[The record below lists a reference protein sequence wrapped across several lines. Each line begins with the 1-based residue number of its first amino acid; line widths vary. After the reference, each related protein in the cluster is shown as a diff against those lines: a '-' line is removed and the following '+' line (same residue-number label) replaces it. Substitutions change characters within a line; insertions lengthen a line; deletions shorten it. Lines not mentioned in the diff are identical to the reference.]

1 MREALIRRLGLD
13 PALLDASAEP
23 ENARNL
29 NRDIVQRLSAAPDMW
44 NFEPSL
50 IRRLRLEGRG
60 PFPLCAEDEQAE
72 LVELDGPHGRIPLR
86 VFKPSARVSR
96 GTYLHFHGGGWTLG
110 SAREYDRNSRAL
122 AEATGLTVL
131 SVDYRLGP
139 EHPYPQGPDDC
150 EAVARWLVSGAAGY
164 PTGFLAIGGESA
176 GAHLAV
182 VTLLRMRDRHSVS
195 PFHAVNLVAGCYDL
209 AGTPSVRDWGPE
221 KLILNTRDI
230 GMFVRNFLADGGSV
244 DSPDISPI
252 HANLA
257 GMPPAIFSCGTRDL
271 LLDDTLLMA
280 EKWRAAGNLADVH
293 IFPGGCHVFQAFE
306 TVQAQESLDEIHG
319 FLNRIATQDPT

>member
-44 NFEPSL
+44 SFEPSL

-60 PFPLCAEDEQAE
+60 PFPLCAEDEQAG

-131 SVDYRLGP
+131 SADYRLGP

-150 EAVARWLVSGAAGY
+150 EAVARWLVSGASRY
-164 PTGFLAIGGESA
+164 PTGFLAIGG
-176 GAHLAV
+176 G
-182 VTLLRMRDRHSVS
+182 
-195 PFHAVNLVAGCYDL
+195 
-209 AGTPSVRDWGPE
+209 
-221 KLILNTRDI
+221 I
-230 GMFVRNFLADGGSV
+230 G
-244 DSPDISPI
+244 
-252 HANLA
+252 
-257 GMPPAIFSCGTRDL
+257 
-271 LLDDTLLMA
+271 
-280 EKWRAAGNLADVH
+280 WRASGGRDTSAHAGPSFSVPLSRCQSGRRMLR
-293 IFPGGCHVFQAFE
+293 PGGNAECARLGIREAHSQHKRHRNVRTE
-306 TVQAQESLDEIHG
+306 LPG
-319 FLNRIATQDPT
+319 RWRISRFT